1 MNIVSTRRRCVLSVV
16 LCAVSLVATAQGGWQ
31 ANPEVVRRTAQQQPK
46 FNYEETRVGSYRLP
60 DPLAGRGGTVRSR
73 NDWPARRAEI
83 VELFREHVYGRS
95 PGRPE
100 RLRFDVVEENARAL
114 SGAATLKRIGV
125 ISTQDDRD
133 HRFELTLFLPN
144 ARRDPAPV
152 FLLLNNRPASNTD
165 PTRQEKSGFWPVEDL
180 IARGYGIAA
189 LQVSELA
196 ADDKDR
202 FRDGVIRLFE
212 GTASGPRARDAWGAL
227 AAWAWGASRAMD
239 YFATDARVDAAHVA
253 VVGHSRGGK
262 AALWAGAEDERFAMV
277 VSNES
282 GEGGA
287 ALSRR
292 EFGETVA
299 RITETFPHWFAQ
311 NYASYAGRVAALP
324 VDQHMLVALSA
335 PRAIYVASADEDL
348 WSDPRGEFL
357 AQVHAS
363 PVFALWGDPPIR
375 IDQMP
380 PLDQPLIVGR
390 RGYHVRRGTHN
401 LLPYDWAR
409 FADLA
414 DTVWHKQGTG
424 LQP

>member
-1 MNIVSTRRRCVLSVV
+1 MSIFSTRDRWVLAAV
-16 LCAVSLVATAQGGWQ
+16 LLAAPLAVIAQGGWQ
-31 ANPEVVRRTAQQQPK
+31 ANAEVVRRTAQQQPK
-46 FNYEETRVGSYRLP
+46 FNYEETHVGSYTLP
-60 DPLAGRGGTVRSR
+60 DPLAGRAGTVRSR
-73 NDWPARRAEI
+73 NDWTPRRAEI
-83 VELFREHVYGRS
+83 LELFREHVYGRS

-133 HRFELTLFLPN
+133 YRFELTLFLPN

-196 ADDKDR
+196 PDDKDR

-212 GTASGPRARDAWGAL
+212 GTASGPRARNGWGAL

-311 NYASYAGRVAALP
+311 NYASYAGRVEALP
-324 VDQHMLVALSA
+324 VDQHLLVALAA

-375 IDQMP
+375 ADQMP
-380 PLDQPLIVGR
+380 PLDHPLIVGR
-390 RGYHVRRGTHN
+390 RAYHVRRGTHN

-414 DTVWHKQGTG
+414 DTVWHK
-424 LQP
+424 

>member
-1 MNIVSTRRRCVLSVV
+1 MSIISTRERCVLAVV
-16 LCAVSLVATAQGGWQ
+16 LSAVSLVAIAQGSWQ
-31 ANPEVVRRTAQQQPK
+31 ANPEVVRRTAQQQAK
-46 FNYEETRVGSYRLP
+46 FNYEETRVGSYTLP

-73 NDWPARRAEI
+73 NDWPARRTEI

-125 ISTQDDRD
+125 ISSQDDRD

-165 PTRQEKSGFWPVEDL
+165 PTRLEKSGFWPVEDL
-180 IARGYGIAA
+180 IGRGYGIAA

-196 ADDKDR
+196 PDDKDR

-212 GTASGPRARDAWGAL
+212 GTASGPRPRDAWGAL

-311 NYASYAGRVAALP
+311 NYASYAGRVAQLP

-363 PVFALWGDPPIR
+363 PVFALWSDPPIR